1 MPVEIVLNDIS
12 LPTPVKD
19 KGTAICLM
27 SELIGVLSTAWTY
40 GIKTLRTQDNFYD
53 LLLADNYRVASWL
66 NDNRVERE
74 EQSFMRRQLDIK
86 TPLLADL
93 ATNIYDEDALSEFR
107 CQGVVARAIGI
118 AYLIDAL
125 AVSFLSDAK
134 WDVDTLDIGIESLE
148 EVSEELN
155 VRTESIIHAS
165 RRDHILKHKPEI
177 QNRLNSEPWHPKDDI
192 LPCYFNENGISPL
205 SEWLDSLRD
214 LPAKKAIYTRLQ
226 QVKRGSLGDWKVIE
240 GYEGIKELRI
250 HINAGYRIYF
260 GQVSKDRYLLLYGGN
275 KSTQEDDIKMASEC
289 WINSREIQKI
299 RNSP

>member
-27 SELIGVLSTAWTY
+27 SDLIGVLSTSWTY
-40 GIKTLRTQDNFYD
+40 GVRTLRTQDNFYN
-53 LLLADNYRVASWL
+53 LLLAENYPVASWL
-66 NDNRVERE
+66 NDKQVERE
-74 EQSFMRRQLDIK
+74 ERSFMRGQLDIK
-86 TPLLADL
+86 TPLLADVT
-93 ATNIYDEDALSEFR
+93 ANIHDEDALSEFR
-107 CQGVVARAIGI
+107 CQGIVARAIGI

-125 AVSFLSDAK
+125 AISFLSDAK
-134 WDVDTLDIGIESLE
+134 WDVENLAIEIESLDE
-148 EVSEELN
+148 ISEELIT
-155 VRTESIIHAS
+155 RTESIIHAS
-165 RRDHILKHKPEI
+165 RREHILKHKQEI
-177 QNRLNSEPWHPKDDI
+177 QNRLTSELWHPQDDI
-192 LPCYFNENGISPL
+192 LPCYFNENEISPL

-260 GQVSKDRYLLLYGGN
+260 SQVAIDRYLLLWGGN
-275 KSTQEDDIKMASEC
+275 KSTQEDDIKIASEY
-289 WINSREIQKI
+289 WANFREMQK
-299 RNSP
+299 N